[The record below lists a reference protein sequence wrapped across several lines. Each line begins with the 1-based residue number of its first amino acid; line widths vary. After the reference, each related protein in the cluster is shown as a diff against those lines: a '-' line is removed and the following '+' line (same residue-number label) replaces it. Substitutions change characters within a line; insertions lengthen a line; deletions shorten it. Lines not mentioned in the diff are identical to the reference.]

1 MELQEYI
8 EKNSKKKVSADIAG
22 KWQARFVD
30 TKYENLG
37 DAGVQAYLNAW
48 GKNIGYPKLVLL
60 AVQAQNHERP
70 DLAIG
75 FWQRAFKMEFG
86 TDPGEAVARAPS
98 QAYVTE
104 VAAMPHCDSFPEHLQ
119 PGKIVTMQPDDTKL
133 LRETLI
139 ANPQMWCQPKR
150 DGNKVL
156 AIVSP
161 TDCWF
166 QSRERLR
173 TVDVPGM
180 RETLIELAAEIGAF
194 IVEGELCYVDAANK
208 EHRTGSQCIT
218 ANKKLGKPA
227 EMPIPMYSIFH
238 ALFYGSVDLTAGYH
252 ARRVLIGLQIAEM
265 LNQKSPLF
273 EILETATTE
282 ETKRTLCQR
291 QVDQGREGEVW
302 MNTQMPYK
310 GGKIGD
316 LYCRTKYVIEF
327 EARITELTK
336 STNPD
341 YLFGAIRIVDVDGN
355 SLGTV
360 GMGCTRAEQR
370 ELVDALSLHPDD
382 TWINVRAQN
391 MTEAGVAFHARYLGL
406 LPREEPVAL

>member
-30 TKYENLG
+30 TGYADQGE
-37 DAGVQAYLNAW
+37 AGALFYLSAW
-48 GKNIGYPKLVLL
+48 GKNIGFPKLILL
-60 AVQAQNHERP
+60 AVQAQNHEKP
-70 DLAIG
+70 NLAMA
-75 FWQRAFKMEFG
+75 FWKCAYKMEFG
-86 TDPGEAVARAPS
+86 TDPGEAVAIAPS

-104 VAAMPHCDSFPEHLQ
+104 VSAVPHCDLFPEHLQ
-119 PGKIVTMQPDDTKL
+119 PGKIVTMQPDDTEL

-150 DGNKVL
+150 DGNKVV

-161 TDCWF
+161 RECWF

-180 RETLIELAAEIGAF
+180 SETLIELAAEIGAF

-218 ANKKLGKPA
+218 ANRNLGKSA
-227 EMPIPMYSIFH
+227 ERPMPMYSIFH
-238 ALFYGSVDLTAGYH
+238 ALFYGSVDLTSGTQ
-252 ARRVLIGLQIAEM
+252 ARRTMIGLQIAEM
-265 LNQKSPLF
+265 LNQKNPLF
-273 EILETATTE
+273 EILETAITE
-282 ETKRTLCQR
+282 ETKRALCQR
-291 QVDQGREGEVW
+291 QLDQGREGEVW

-316 LYCRTKYVIEF
+316 KYCRTKYVIEF
-327 EARITELTK
+327 EARVTELTK

-341 YLFGAIRIVDVDGN
+341 YLFGAIRIVDVDGK

-391 MTEAGVAFHARYLGL
+391 MTESGVAFHARYLGL
-406 LPREEPVAL
+406 LPREEPVAV